1 MGALHPHKPVVAV
14 IGGGI
19 SGLSVAFWL
28 LQHDTEVIVLEQTD
42 RPGGLIKSYRSSGYL
57 ADYAANCLLNYLP
70 EVNKLCDE
78 VGVGR
83 EKVYRSDAAK
93 NRYLLLKD
101 GHPSPLP
108 RGLLQFVR
116 TDLWSVRGKLR
127 LLAEPLIRRDK
138 SGDDETISHF
148 IRRRFGKETL
158 EHIVEP
164 FVGGSYA
171 GDPEQ
176 LSLKSTFPVLH
187 ALEQQYRSLTAG
199 ALIKRMRGSRA
210 NCPMHL
216 FSFRDGM
223 ETLPKAIS
231 MYMGDRFS
239 PDTRVVDVK
248 VNGKHGYSIEAENKG
263 RHIIY
268 NADAVCIAAPAYDAA
283 KLLCRIAPDVSGILG
298 RVGYSPVAV
307 VYTGFA
313 RDKVRHPLDGIGCMV
328 PSKHGGF
335 ILGTLWNSSLFSNRA
350 PDGMVAITNYLG
362 GKRHPE
368 ALERTNYELLDV
380 TMNDLK
386 KIIGISGPPDY
397 VHIVRH
403 QRALPQF
410 SLGHKDIAIKLDD
423 LQNRMPGLF
432 ITGNYLS
439 GISVRDCI
447 SYGKRLAGRIAKGFS
462 DERLFG

>member
-1 MGALHPHKPVVAV
+1 MGTLHPHKPVVAV

-28 LQHDTEVIVLEQTD
+28 LQHDVEVIVLEQTD
-42 RPGGLIKSYRSSGYL
+42 RPGGLIKSHRSNGYL

-70 EVNKLCDE
+70 EVNNLCDA

-83 EKVYRSDAAK
+83 EKVYRSDAAR
-93 NRYLLLKD
+93 NRYLLKD

-108 RGLLQFVR
+108 RGLLQFVW
-116 TDLWSVRGKLR
+116 TDLWSTWGKLR
-127 LLAEPLIRRDK
+127 LLAEPLIPRDK
-138 SGDDETISHF
+138 SGDDETVSHF
-148 IRRRFGKETL
+148 IKRRFGRETL
-158 EHIVEP
+158 DHIVEP
-164 FVGGSYA
+164 FIGGSYA

-176 LSLKSTFPVLH
+176 LSLKSIFPTLH
-187 ALEQQYRSLTAG
+187 ALEQRYGSLTAG

-216 FSFRDGM
+216 FSFCDGM

-231 MYMGDRFS
+231 LHLGNRFN
-239 PDTRVVDVK
+239 PDTEVVEIK
-248 VNGKHGYSIEAENKG
+248 INGKHDYRIEVESNG
-263 RHIIY
+263 RCITYI
-268 NADAVCIAAPAYDAA
+268 ADAVCIATPAYDAA
-283 KLLCRIAPDVSGILG
+283 KLLSRIASETSELLE
-298 RVGYSPVAV
+298 RVGYSPIAV
-307 VYTGFA
+307 VYTGYA

-328 PSKHGGF
+328 PSKDGGF

-350 PDGMVAITNYLG
+350 PAGMVAITNYLG

-368 ALERTNYELLDV
+368 ALERTNEELLDI

-410 SLGHKDIAIKLDD
+410 SVGHKDIVIKLDD
-423 LQNRMPGLF
+423 LQNRIPGLF

-462 DERLFG
+462 DERLLG